1 MFSRAFSKW
10 SGVLLVGCA
19 VGIGAS
25 GVYAQSTTQ
34 AAPAEAPISRIHIF
48 TGYSYI
54 APKDNVNTTQT
65 DGTTFTS
72 NMDAVDKGAIL
83 SGAYYF
89 NKYVGGQVEI
99 GFHPQDKNDGGYTY

>member
-1 MFSRAFSKW
+1 MLSRVFSKL

-25 GVYAQSTTQ
+25 AVYAQSTTP
-34 AAPAEAPISRIHIF
+34 AAPPEAPISRVDIF
-48 TGYSYI
+48 AGYSYI
-54 APKDNVNTTQT
+54 APKANVATTQP

-72 NMDAVDKGAIL
+72 NMDAVDYGALL

-89 NKYVGGQVEI
+89 NKYVGGQIETRLPPS
-99 GFHPQDKNDGGYTY
+99 GQE